1 MGFARKLVR
10 AVTLAVVLGTVI
22 GASAQADDVAD
33 FYKSKTFQFVVGYPP
48 SGGYDAYSRLLV
60 RFLGKHIPGQ
70 PTVILQNMPGASS
83 LKSVQYMMAVAPK
96 DGSTIGMFNRGLMPQ
111 SRMKP
116 QEVNIDFTKLT
127 WIGSM
132 NSDVAVCTIWG
143 AKGISTIDQL
153 RRNQII
159 VGDTSK
165 NSGGYIYA
173 SILHSLAPDNTRT
186 ILGYSTS
193 GDVWLAMEKGE
204 VDANCNVWSS
214 MKSQRAEWFRGKKAY
229 VLVQFSQVKHPDLP
243 DVPLVFDIAKTDDQ
257 KKALNFLMAAEAIAR
272 PIAGPPGMN
281 PERTKALRVAF
292 NATMKDP
299 EFLAMAEKAQMEL
312 NPVDGDG
319 AAKIARDIKDA
330 PNDAIELAK
339 KMIDIE

>member
-1 MGFARKLVR
+1 
-10 AVTLAVVLGTVI
+10 
-22 GASAQADDVAD
+22 
-33 FYKSKTFQFVVGYPP
+33 
-48 SGGYDAYSRLLV
+48 
-60 RFLGKHIPGQ
+60 
-70 PTVILQNMPGASS
+70 
-83 LKSVQYMMAVAPK
+83 
-96 DGSTIGMFNRGLMPQ
+96 MPQ

-116 QEVNIDFTKLT
+116 QEVNVDFTKLT

-143 AKGISTIDQL
+143 AKGISTIEQL
-153 RRNQII
+153 RQNQII

-214 MKSQRAEWFRGKKAY
+214 MKSQRAEWFRDKKAY

-299 EFLAMAEKAQMEL
+299 EFLATAEKAQMEL

-319 AAKIARDIKDA
+319 AAKIARDIKNA